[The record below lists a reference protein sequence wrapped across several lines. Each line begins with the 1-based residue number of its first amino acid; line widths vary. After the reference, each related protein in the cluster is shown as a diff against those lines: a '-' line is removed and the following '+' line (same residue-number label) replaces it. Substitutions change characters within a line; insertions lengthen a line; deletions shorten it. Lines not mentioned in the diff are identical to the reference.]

1 MENKKLGKGLD
12 AIFGDNLSQIL
23 EEMQQ
28 DENSQRNEIK
38 VLDIRPNPYQP
49 RKNFDES
56 KIRELAQSIQ
66 EHGVF
71 TPILVRKGITGYEL
85 IAGERRLRACKEINL
100 ETIPAIVLELDDEQM
115 MEISVLE
122 NIQRE
127 DLNAIEEANAYNTL
141 LTNLKYTQDQLAQRL
156 GKSRTHITNMLR
168 ILKLPQEVQQMV
180 IDDKLTMG
188 HVRPLITITDEQKI
202 ISMADKISKEGLSV
216 REVEQLLRPTVIKPK
231 VEVKPDIFL
240 ENVKQIMENKLQTK
254 TEVTKNRLIIHYED
268 VDDLNRILEILDCL
282 EAEND

>member
-12 AIFGDNLSQIL
+12 AIFGENLSQIL

-28 DENSQRNEIK
+28 DETNQRNEIK
-38 VLDIRPNPYQP
+38 IIDIRPNPYQP
-49 RKNFDES
+49 RKNFDDS
-56 KIRELAQSIQ
+56 KIKELAQSIQ

-85 IAGERRLRACKEINL
+85 IAGERRLRACKEVNL
-100 ETIPAIVLELDDEQM
+100 ETIPAIVLELNDEEM

-127 DLNAIEEANAYNTL
+127 DLNAIEEASAYNTL
-141 LTNLKYTQDQLAQRL
+141 LVNLKYTQEQLAKRL

-168 ILKLPQEVQQMV
+168 ILRLPQEVQQMV
-180 IDDKLTMG
+180 MDEKLTMG
-188 HVRPLITITDEQKI
+188 HVRPLITLDDEHKMITL
-202 ISMADKISKEGLSV
+202 ADKIIKEGLSV
-216 REVEQLLRPTVIKPK
+216 REVEQLLKPTVTKAKP
-231 VEVKPDIFL
+231 EVKPDIFL

-254 TEVTKNRLIIHYED
+254 TEVTKNKLIIHYED

>member
-12 AIFGDNLSQIL
+12 AIFGENLSQIL

-28 DENSQRNEIK
+28 DETNQRNEIK
-38 VLDIRPNPYQP
+38 IIDIRPNPYQP
-49 RKNFDES
+49 RKNFDDS
-56 KIRELAQSIQ
+56 KIKELAQSIQ

-85 IAGERRLRACKEINL
+85 IAGERRLRACKEVNL
-100 ETIPAIVLELDDEQM
+100 ETIPAIVLELNDEEM

-127 DLNAIEEANAYNTL
+127 DLNAIEEASAYNTL
-141 LTNLKYTQDQLAQRL
+141 LVNLKYTQEQLAKRL

-168 ILKLPQEVQQMV
+168 ILRLPQEVQQMV
-180 IDDKLTMG
+180 MDEKLTMG
-188 HVRPLITITDEQKI
+188 HVRPLITLDDEHKMITL
-202 ISMADKISKEGLSV
+202 ADKIIKEGLSV
-216 REVEQLLRPTVIKPK
+216 REVEQLLKPTVTKAKP
-231 VEVKPDIFL
+231 EVKPDIFL

-254 TEVTKNRLIIHYED
+254 TEVTKNKLIIHYED

-282 EAEND
+282 EEEND

>member
-12 AIFGDNLSQIL
+12 AIFGENLSQIL

-28 DENSQRNEIK
+28 DETNQRNEIK
-38 VLDIRPNPYQP
+38 IIEIRPNPYQP
-49 RKNFDES
+49 RKNFDDS
-56 KIRELAQSIQ
+56 KIKELAQSIQ

-85 IAGERRLRACKEINL
+85 IAGERRLRACKEVNL
-100 ETIPAIVLELDDEQM
+100 ETIPAIVLELNDEEM

-127 DLNAIEEANAYNTL
+127 DLNAIEEASAYNTL
-141 LTNLKYTQDQLAQRL
+141 LVNLKYTQEQLAQRL

-168 ILKLPQEVQQMV
+168 ILRLPQEIQQMV
-180 IDDKLTMG
+180 MDEKLTMG
-188 HVRPLITITDEQKI
+188 HVRPLITLDDEHKMITL
-202 ISMADKISKEGLSV
+202 ADKIIKDGLSV
-216 REVEQLLRPTVIKPK
+216 REVEQLLKPTVTKAKP
-231 VEVKPDIFL
+231 EVKPDIFL

-254 TEVTKNRLIIHYED
+254 TEVTKNKLIIHYED

>member
-12 AIFGDNLSQIL
+12 AIFGENLSQIL

-28 DENSQRNEIK
+28 DETNQRNEIK
-38 VLDIRPNPYQP
+38 IIEIRPNPYQP
-49 RKNFDES
+49 RKNFDDS
-56 KIRELAQSIQ
+56 KIKELAQSIQ

-71 TPILVRKGITGYEL
+71 TPILVRKGIIGYEL
-85 IAGERRLRACKEINL
+85 IAGERRLRACKEVNL
-100 ETIPAIVLELDDEQM
+100 ETIPAIVLELNDEEM

-127 DLNAIEEANAYNTL
+127 DLNAIEEASAYNTL
-141 LTNLKYTQDQLAQRL
+141 LVNLKYTQEQLAKRL

-168 ILKLPQEVQQMV
+168 ILRLPQEVQQMV
-180 IDDKLTMG
+180 MDEKLTMG
-188 HVRPLITITDEQKI
+188 HVRPLITLDDEHKMITL
-202 ISMADKISKEGLSV
+202 ADKIIKEGLSV
-216 REVEQLLRPTVIKPK
+216 REVEQLLKPTVTKAKP
-231 VEVKPDIFL
+231 EVKPDIFL

-254 TEVTKNRLIIHYED
+254 TEVTKNKLIIHYED
-268 VDDLNRILEILDCL
+268 VDDLNRILEVLDCL